1 MEETQLKI
9 EKDYLKET
17 IALVNSRLKELEQK
31 SQRIDTM
38 LNDSN
43 KEYFE
48 YLNRNANKINDDDF
62 VEIINMQSRLD
73 DLQDDTIDMSKSINI
88 CKKMLNKPYFASILL
103 HDSESDSETYYIGL
117 NSLAKNEDEYQVV
130 DWRSPIASI
139 FYDVEN
145 GKCQIKTKS
154 SVLNCYLDRKR
165 QFGIIN
171 GNLDYYIDSD
181 INIEDDILKV
191 ALAKNTSNQMKSI
204 VETIQKEQNSVIRGD
219 EYTNM
224 IVQGVAGSGKTAI
237 ALHRIAYLLYKMK
250 GKVTADNIKFISPN
264 NAFSSYISTVLPD
277 LAEDDIDKVQI
288 DELARNYLKNHCIV
302 EKKFEQIER
311 LVLTQNLNEYK
322 YKTSLE
328 FLQELIDY
336 AHKNYIDNFDIQD
349 FDVNGTTISHQKILE
364 LFFGKYKDRDLFTR
378 LKWITDNVFDLYF
391 YRVKSVDKT
400 LRYKQFIFM
409 QLYKSIKN
417 KNCVKAYM
425 NFLAKKGLKLELVGN
440 KVKNEDVYGILFFKM
455 FIYGLDKFENVKHLL
470 IDEMQDYSA
479 VQMYI
484 LHNLFDCTY
493 TMLGDFN
500 QTLCPESSKILQN
513 NLDKILDEKS
523 VHVEL
528 NKTYRSSRQI
538 VEFYNKVGNKTNVNY
553 VSRDGEPV
561 EFVKTQKDS
570 EVGVLQDLIAKYKA
584 KGYNS
589 IAIITKTNKQAS
601 LLAEQFEQAG
611 IIINLIDDN
620 TDKYNNDVCIISI
633 YNSKGLEFDGVI
645 VYNVGEDY
653 SSDIDKNLLYIA
665 CTRALHKL
673 TLTCNENEFS
683 KLIID

>member
-165 QFGIIN
+165 QFGISN

-349 FDVNGTTISHQKILE
+349 FDVNGTTISRQKILE

-400 LRYKQFIFM
+400 LKYKQFIFM

-470 IDEMQDYSA
+470 IDEMQDYTYL
-479 VQMYI
+479 QYEI
-484 LHNLFDCTY
+484 LSMLFDCPMTI
-493 TMLGDFN
+493 LGDKA
-500 QTLCPESSKILQN
+500 QTMDTALQDVTKFLPSIFGKNIRKIGMN
-513 NLDKILDEKS
+513 KS
-523 VHVEL
+523 YRNTQPIAAYAASLTKAEDIEL
-528 NKTYRSSRQI
+528 
-538 VEFYNKVGNKTNVNY
+538 FA
-553 VSRDGEPV
+553 RDGEAV
-561 EFVKTQKDS
+561 SCNMASDRRDTLEFIAEDFRQHAGHTETAAVLFLTEKEAKDAYETLKELFAQQGIS
-570 EVGVLQDLIAKYKA
+570 GE
-584 KGYNS
+584 
-589 IAIITKTNKQAS
+589 
-601 LLAEQFEQAG
+601 LLSY
-611 IIINLIDDN
+611 IDRDSSRFC
-620 TDKYNNDVCIISI
+620 TGLTVTTFYLA
-633 YNSKGLEFDGVI
+633 KGLEFDS
-645 VYNVGEDY
+645 VYVADGDHPVYRTEFGRQA
-653 SSDIDKNLLYIA
+653 LYVCA
-665 CTRALHKL
+665 TRALH
-673 TLTCNENEFS
+673 TLDIYE
-683 KLIID
+683 

>member
-73 DLQDDTIDMSKSINI
+73 DLQDDTIDMTKSINI

-165 QFGIIN
+165 QFGISN

-288 DELARNYLKNHCIV
+288 DEIARNYLKNHCIV

-400 LRYKQFIFM
+400 LKYKQFIFM

>member
-165 QFGIIN
+165 QFGISN

-349 FDVNGTTISHQKILE
+349 FDVNGTTISRQKILE

-400 LRYKQFIFM
+400 LKYKQFIFM

-425 NFLAKKGLKLELVGN
+425 NFLAEKGLKLELVGN

-601 LLAEQFEQAG
+601 LLAEQFEQDG

>member
-73 DLQDDTIDMSKSINI
+73 DLQDDTIDMTKSINI

-103 HDSESDSETYYIGL
+103 HDSEGDSETYYIGL

-165 QFGIIN
+165 QFGISN

-349 FDVNGTTISHQKILE
+349 FDVNVTTISRQKILE

-425 NFLAKKGLKLELVGN
+425 NFLAEKGLKLELVGN

>member
-165 QFGIIN
+165 QFGISN